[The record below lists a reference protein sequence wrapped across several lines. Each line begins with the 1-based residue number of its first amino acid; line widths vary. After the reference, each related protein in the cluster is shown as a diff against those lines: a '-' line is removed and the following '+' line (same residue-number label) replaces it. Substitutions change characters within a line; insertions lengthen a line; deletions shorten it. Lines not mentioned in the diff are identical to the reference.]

1 MKLNYFQPKTN
12 VHQGVKRNQLTKVKI
27 VICINAE
34 PSKRRTNANI
44 IKNERKIKTIVNQ
57 HPHVAV
63 GDLFQ
68 LRYHQITISADQT
81 LAYGTH
87 QD

>member
-1 MKLNYFQPKTN
+1 VKLNYFQPKTN